1 MEVFTKL
8 NAVEDE
14 VFQEME
20 RIETQITDLRQK
32 LWQLK
37 NLGKVMNIERFKK
50 PKNKD
55 VKK

>member
-20 RIETQITDLRQK
+20 RS
-32 LWQLK
+32 LK
-37 NLGKVMNIERFKK
+37 GQVNSPLKSF
-50 PKNKD
+50 
-55 VKK
+55 